1 MTMGKLLG
9 IGAAIVIA
17 LAGGSAL
24 AEGDAAKGEKV
35 FKKCKACHTI
45 ADGGRNKVGPNLF
58 GIVGRKA
65 GSAPKYKYSKSY
77 VAAGENG
84 LTWNEDDLL
93 EYLSDPKKYLRKITG
108 NPKARSK
115 MAFKLKKEKD
125 RENVVAYLKEQ
136 K

>member
-17 LAGGSAL
+17 VAGGSAL

-45 ADGGRNKVGPNLF
+45 KDGGKNRVGPNLF
-58 GIVGRKA
+58 GVVGRKA

-77 VAAGENG
+77 PAAGENG
-84 LTWNEDDLL
+84 LTWNEDELL
-93 EYLSDPKKYLRKITG
+93 EYLTDPKTYIKKATG
-108 NPKARSK
+108 DNKARSK

-125 RENVVAYLKEQ
+125 RKDVIAYLKKQ